1 MASPNDHFQSGVR
14 RQVMGATEADI
25 IAAVRGDRC
34 AIDARDTREERVM
47 TMTMGMEDTTAP
59 SLAGRIR
66 RVYDRLGLLPLSL
79 IQLMARVS
87 LAMIFWRSGQAKIA
101 NWDLTLQLFANE
113 YKVPVLPPEIA
124 APMAAAV
131 ELSMPVLLVLGLF
144 TRLATLPM
152 IGMTLVI
159 QIFVYP
165 MSWVD
170 HLTWLAMLLLLLSRG
185 PGVVSLDHLAKKAFD
200 RHI

>member
-1 MASPNDHFQSGVR
+1 MTLSKMDAMMKPNPVARVR
-14 RQVMGATEADI
+14 Q
-25 IAAVRGDRC
+25 
-34 AIDARDTREERVM
+34 
-47 TMTMGMEDTTAP
+47 
-59 SLAGRIR
+59 L
-66 RVYDRLGLLPLSL
+66 YDRLGLLPLSVL
-79 IQLMARVS
+79 QLMARFSMAIV
-87 LAMIFWRSGQAKIA
+87 FWRSGQTKIA

-113 YKVPVLPPEIA
+113 YKVPVLPPEFA

-131 ELSMPVLLVLGLF
+131 ELSCPVLLVLGLF

-170 HLTWLAMLLLLLSRG
+170 HLVWMTLLLLLLSRG
-185 PGVVSLDHLAKKAFD
+185 PGVLSLDHVAKKAFD
-200 RHI
+200 RRS